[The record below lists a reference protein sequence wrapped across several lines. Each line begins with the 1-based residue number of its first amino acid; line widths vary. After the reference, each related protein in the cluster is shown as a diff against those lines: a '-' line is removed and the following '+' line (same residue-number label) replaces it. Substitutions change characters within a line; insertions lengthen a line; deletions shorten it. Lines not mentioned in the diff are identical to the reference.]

1 MRKIRIAQLLILI
14 ASGIFLSAFPSGAS
28 GGGFEALKRFNDNLC
43 DNNAEIQF
51 LKAELSSFELEARA
65 ASKRSPVLLEIE
77 GERSLESGAEKK
89 IQAKNIAF
97 SKSFGINDRSGLIK
111 RKNSLELKIKYEQ
124 TRKAVEDII
133 YDSYAALI
141 NARKMIYQ
149 KKLAGVNLKIA
160 ENISAAVTQKYEVAL
175 GSKMEIEQAA
185 LDYEVQFLKLIEITN
200 GLKIQKASLEIKNGV
215 EENGLYNNIFES
227 FLNSELTSE
236 VELLLKTADTPLPGA
251 GVFYDAAVNL
261 RRDLKAVSYE
271 IELIAAAIES
281 QKRSGSPEF
290 SFGIFRSIN
299 DLSEA
304 ERGVKLSVSIPVYD
318 FGRRGDS
325 LKALRLKLSGYRC
338 AEGVKSFLLEHTK
351 RTILLD
357 ITEKYNLCL
366 FNREK
371 LIRLSN
377 SAFQKAASL
386 LNMAAIGYAEGAT
399 TLLEYQSAK
408 KSYFEFYEQL
418 ISAALDFDLSLLEL
432 RRACG
437 MAPDENYDIMKRFI
451 QL

>member
-1 MRKIRIAQLLILI
+1 
-14 ASGIFLSAFPSGAS
+14 
-28 GGGFEALKRFNDNLC
+28 
-43 DNNAEIQF
+43 
-51 LKAELSSFELEARA
+51 
-65 ASKRSPVLLEIE
+65 
-77 GERSLESGAEKK
+77 
-89 IQAKNIAF
+89 
-97 SKSFGINDRSGLIK
+97 
-111 RKNSLELKIKYEQ
+111 
-124 TRKAVEDII
+124 
-133 YDSYAALI
+133 
-141 NARKMIYQ
+141 
-149 KKLAGVNLKIA
+149 
-160 ENISAAVTQKYEVAL
+160 
-175 GSKMEIEQAA
+175 MEIEQAA

-338 AEGVKSFLLEHTK
+338 AEGEYEIIDSDAAV
-351 RTILLD
+351 
-357 ITEKYNLCL
+357 
-366 FNREK
+366 
-371 LIRLSN
+371 LIRKN
-377 SAFQKAASL
+377 ASD
-386 LNMAAIGYAEGAT
+386 AVVIV
-399 TLLEYQSAK
+399 
-408 KSYFEFYEQL
+408 
-418 ISAALDFDLSLLEL
+418 
-432 RRACG
+432 
-437 MAPDENYDIMKRFI
+437 
-451 QL
+451 